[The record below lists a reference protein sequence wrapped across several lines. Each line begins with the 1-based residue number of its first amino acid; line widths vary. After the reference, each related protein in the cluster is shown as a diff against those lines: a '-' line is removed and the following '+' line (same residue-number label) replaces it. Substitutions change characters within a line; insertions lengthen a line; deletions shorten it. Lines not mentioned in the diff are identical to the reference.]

1 MMDSFNQIAGLEIL
15 ASTAIKKVTKPWGHE
30 IWYAEGAPKFRYA
43 FKEIFIRAPHRT
55 SLQFHEFKQEVNYIK
70 EGEAILHYHPTL
82 MDARRF
88 RDGGYSKEELDRI
101 ISEIRTVIIPQG
113 SIFRVWPGMIHR
125 VEARDCDL
133 TMIEASTP
141 EVDDVY
147 RLQDDTNREHGRIEN
162 EHHQGR

>member
-1 MMDSFNQIAGLEIL
+1 MFTPIPGLEIL
-15 ASTAIKKVTKPWGHE
+15 AATKIKKLTKPWGHE
-30 IWYAEGAPKFRYA
+30 IWYAEGAPNFRYA

-70 EGEAILHYHPTL
+70 EGEAVLHYHPDL
-82 MDARRF
+82 MDAQRF

-101 ISEIRTVIIPQG
+101 AEGIRTVVVPQG

-125 VEARDCDL
+125 VEARERDL

-147 RLQDDTNREHGRIEN
+147 RLQDDTNRVHGRIES
-162 EHHQGR
+162 EHGQGR